1 MMNIRTATETDVEA
15 VTALLKQYMDEK
27 QIEVSLDVTQVTV
40 GYLLGDSPYTVLVA
54 DAGGDGVVGTLT
66 VAKLP
71 DPAASGS
78 LEYFIENLFVDPAF
92 RDSGLGKEL
101 IAHAITTHSPA
112 MATSVVVHEGQ
123 TVGQWFVDQGFQPCD
138 SNQETMITDALTM
151 LPLKRGSEGPL
162 QYFAHRRQ

>member
-1 MMNIRTATETDVEA
+1 MTNIRAATETDVEA
-15 VTALLKQYMDEK
+15 VTALLKQYMDER

-54 DAGGDGVVGTLT
+54 DTGGDGVVGTLT

-78 LEYFIENLFVDPAF
+78 VEYFIENLFVDPAF
-92 RDSGLGKEL
+92 RDSGLGSEL
-101 IAHAITTHSPA
+101 IEYAIATHSPE
-112 MATSVVVHEGQ
+112 MATSVVVREEM

-138 SNQETMITDALTM
+138 SAQEATIIAALQS
-151 LPLKRGSEGPL
+151 LPLKRGAEGSL
-162 QYFAHRRQ
+162 KYFAHRRQ